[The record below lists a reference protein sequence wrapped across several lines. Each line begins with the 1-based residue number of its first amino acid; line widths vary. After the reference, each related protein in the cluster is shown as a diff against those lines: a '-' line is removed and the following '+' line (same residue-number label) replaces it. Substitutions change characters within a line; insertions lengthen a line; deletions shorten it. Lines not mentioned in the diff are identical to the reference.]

1 MINHGLFKLSLALL
15 LFLCQSFLLFSQEDL
30 QQFKNFGTN
39 PGNLKMYLYDPG
51 NVSENVPLVVV
62 LHGCTQTAKTCAE
75 QTGWNKLAKK
85 HQFYVLY
92 PEQLLINNV
101 ENCFNWFRP
110 NDQLRDKGEPASI
123 MQMINYLKATQ
134 KIDSTRIY
142 VTGLSAGGAM
152 TTTMLSV
159 FPDVF
164 DKGAVFAGGP
174 YKSAQSSIK
183 GGAAMLGMVS
193 KSPEEWGSLVMQQ
206 NPNFKGTFPK
216 LMIVHGGADPIVST
230 NNSNQLIKQW
240 VNIHQTDYIE
250 DEHYEHYK
258 GNDDIELTIY
268 KNKKNEAVVTYYRIK
283 GMGHALPL
291 DTGNCDTQGGKTG
304 MFSVDKNF
312 HSTFVAANFFGI
324 IKSPYRI
331 NGPKSVNPG
340 TEGLSYSIPF
350 TEGSVYKWETPPG
363 VWITN
368 GKNTHSITVS
378 VDSESGY
385 LQVIEVDKN
394 GCILEPSKIWIEI
407 KENP

>member
-1 MINHGLFKLSLALL
+1 MRYIKFLKFGLVLCF
-15 LFLCQSFLLFSQEDL
+15 FLYRSGLLFSQDL
-30 QQFKNFGTN
+30 EQIKNFGTN
-39 PGNLKMYLYDPG
+39 PGNLKMYVYNPG
-51 NVSENVPLVVV
+51 NISEKAALVVV

-110 NDQLRDKGEPASI
+110 NDQLKDKGEPASI
-123 MQMINYLKATQ
+123 IQMINYLKSTQ
-134 KIDSTRIY
+134 NIDSTKIY

-152 TTTMLSV
+152 ATTMLSV

-193 KSPEEWGSLVMQQ
+193 KSPEEWGNLVKEQ
-206 NPNFKGTFPK
+206 NPNFKGTYPK
-216 LMIVHGGADPIVST
+216 LMIVHGGADPVVST

-240 VNIHQTDYIE
+240 VNVHQTDYIE
-250 DEHYEHYK
+250 DEHYQHYK
-258 GNDDIELTIY
+258 GNADIELTVY
-268 KNKKNEAVVTYYRIK
+268 KNKQNEPVVTYYRIK
-283 GMGHALPL
+283 GMGHALPI
-291 DTGNCDTQGGKTG
+291 DTGNCDTQGGKLS

-312 HSTFVAANFFGI
+312 HSTFAAAYFFSI
-324 IKSPYRI
+324 VKFPYQI
-331 NGPKSVNPG
+331 NGPKSVNARADS
-340 TEGLSYSIPF
+340 LSYSVPF
-350 TEGSVYKWETPPG
+350 HEGSVYKWETPAG
-363 VWITN
+363 VWITH
-368 GKNTHSITVS
+368 GKNTHAVTVS

-385 LQVIEVDKN
+385 LQVTETDKN
-394 GCILEPSKIWIEI
+394 GCVIEPSKIWIEI

>member
-1 MINHGLFKLSLALL
+1 MKKNKMLRLGMILL
-15 LFLCQSFLLFSQEDL
+15 LISCIPVISFSQEEL
-30 QQFKNFGTN
+30 EQIKNFGTN
-39 PGNLKMYLYDPG
+39 QGNLKMYVFKPE
-51 NVSENVPLVVV
+51 NISEKAPLVVV
-62 LHGCTQTAKTCAE
+62 LHGCTQTARTCAE

-110 NDQLRDKGEPASI
+110 NDQLKNKGEPASI

-159 FPDVF
+159 FPEVF

-193 KSPEEWGSLVMQQ
+193 KSPEEWGNLVKVQ
-206 NPNFKGTFPK
+206 NPDFKAAYPE
-216 LMIVHGGADPIVST
+216 LMIVHGGTDPVVST

-240 VNIHQTDYIE
+240 INLHQTDYIE
-250 DEHYEHYK
+250 DEHYNHYK
-258 GNDDIELTIY
+258 SNDDIELSIY
-268 KNKKNEAVVTYYRIK
+268 KNSKDEPVVSYYRIK
-283 GMGHALPL
+283 GMGHALPI

-304 MFSVDKNF
+304 VFSVDKNF
-312 HSTFVAANFFGI
+312 HSTFAAASFFGI
-324 IKSPYRI
+324 IKSPYQI
-331 NGPKSVNPG
+331 EGPKTAKSG
-340 TEGLSYSIPF
+340 TQGISYAVPY

-378 VDSESGY
+378 VDSQSGY
-385 LQVIEVDKN
+385 IQVTESDKN
-394 GCILEPSKIWIEI
+394 GCTIEPAKIWLEI
-407 KENP
+407 KE